1 MRPAYGAAHCGR
13 SGAKEIRIG
22 EHPVTVV
29 VDVANVMGSRP
40 DGWWRD
46 RAGAAVRLHADL
58 VRLAASGRAVPPGE
72 TDPPDFVMVLEGA
85 ANAAASRISSA
96 AASTSDAPAS
106 EAAASE
112 AAASEAAAS
121 EAPAGEVRVVRA
133 RGSGDDTIVAVVRD
147 LPGRR
152 IVVTADRELRERS
165 VAAGATILG
174 PSWLLG
180 LLQPLAARE
189 RPGMSVF
196 GLKSGHPARS
206 TGWPTS
212 PLAPGALGRR
222 SEHRSSHKAALARV
236 SGISTVW
243 KIL

>member
-85 ANAAASRISSA
+85 ANAAASRISAVASSA
-96 AASTSDAPAS
+96 AAST
-106 EAAASE
+106 
-112 AAASEAAAS
+112 SEAAAS

-180 LLQPLAARE
+180 LLRPLAARE